1 VTVAAALAHNR
12 ALRGLSRAEL
22 DAVAFAFCDGR
33 YYDGHVFIDIGTPG
47 RAIHVVVEGEVGV
60 VVREREVV
68 RLGPGALFG
77 LLALVDGAPSSATVL
92 ARGTARVGVLSGT
105 AFQLL
110 ENTYA
115 PVGRAFRLA
124 LGEQVAADFRRLVY
138 QTRDALDYR

>member
-1 VTVAAALAHNR
+1 
-12 ALRGLSRAEL
+12 
-22 DAVAFAFCDGR
+22 
-33 YYDGHVFIDIGTPG
+33 
-47 RAIHVVVEGEVGV
+47 
-60 VVREREVV
+60 
-68 RLGPGALFG
+68 
-77 LLALVDGAPSSATVL
+77 
-92 ARGTARVGVLSGT
+92 VLSGT